1 MTFPSF
7 NNGDKLYASD
17 MNAVGLWLVKSQAVG
32 TGVGSVTVTGAFSA
46 DLDNYRVIFS
56 NGVSGANDNAISISF
71 APVASHFGSM
81 RYDSFNGSGSGTLFT
96 NAQTFIYLGLSGTA
110 GQQSLVFDVFAPF
123 LIQYTKVTA
132 MLTSNLFVGYSGG
145 VYAQNTSN
153 SGFTLIAPAGGFTGG
168 TVSVYGYKK

>member
-1 MTFPSF
+1 MTYPTFV
-7 NNGDKLYASD
+7 NGDPLPQSD
-17 MNAVGLWLVKSQAVG
+17 LNAIGLWLVKSQAVG
-32 TGVGSVTVTGAFSA
+32 SGVASVTITDAFSSQF
-46 DLDNYRVIFS
+46 DNYRVIFA
-56 NGVSGANDNAISISF
+56 NGISGANDNAISISF

-81 RYDSFNGSGSGTLFT
+81 RYDSFTGSGSGTLFT

-123 LIQYTKVTA
+123 LTQFTKVTA
-132 MLTSNLFVGYSGG
+132 MLTSNLYTGYSGG

-168 TVSVYGYKK
+168 TVKVYGYRN